1 MQLDHAYAPP
11 KAGVPSAVW
20 KSVLRSRTKAST
32 AAHQKTPSALANST
46 PPFSPSGPKQLHGDY
61 AIPAR
66 RGGQALLLMGRPA
79 LPGDGNMETGRGR
92 TTCQRC
98 TMHDT
103 TAPRRLC
110 IVSFFK
116 PSFSCRRLLLPP
128 PVPVFP
134 LPPSLLSPIAPPTI
148 SSHHDA
154 ARQWSMVNGLAA
166 DMTGLAAT
174 TCSYLGTVAAREKV
188 WFAQLR
194 AGDRRRQHRNIQ
206 RGNLASVGFR
216 AASRVTFHTDPPR
229 LV

>member
-1 MQLDHAYAPP
+1 MMGKHCISPPSSRCSSFPHFELAHPETCNSIMCTHPP

-154 ARQWSMVNGLAA
+154 AANG
-166 DMTGLAAT
+166 
-174 TCSYLGTVAAREKV
+174 R
-188 WFAQLR
+188 W
-194 AGDRRRQHRNIQ
+194 
-206 RGNLASVGFR
+206 
-216 AASRVTFHTDPPR
+216 
-229 LV
+229 